1 LQSESEAYAAREAN
15 EQLSLNAKRSE
26 NQLSQLESELNLLK
40 ERLFELNKT
49 KKEQEAIQEKE
60 ITKLVS
66 SVHTCKAEIY
76 ASKQTIMDLT
86 ARLRLSTSA
95 EEIATREVG
104 DLKAELK
111 QMKANIEDKNAGEE
125 SIKKLQEKLQEK
137 DQRIKARIWFYVI
150 R

>member
-1 LQSESEAYAAREAN
+1 
-15 EQLSLNAKRSE
+15 
-26 NQLSQLESELNLLK
+26 
-40 ERLFELNKT
+40 
-49 KKEQEAIQEKE
+49 
-60 ITKLVS
+60 
-66 SVHTCKAEIY
+66 
-76 ASKQTIMDLT
+76 MDLT